1 MFAPGDTWISTE
13 YVFRRDPDGDFWL
26 LGNRN
31 MLIRTA
37 RGVVFPEPITEAISR
52 IPGVDLAATYG
63 VKGPQGTLAVTAIT
77 LRPGLTVTVADL
89 SEAVAAMPF
98 GPAPDVIHVVPSLPL
113 SATYR
118 PTVSA
123 LRAAGVPKPSRNS
136 WYLDAD
142 TGKYK
147 RLTAAVRAVLAGAQS

>member
-1 MFAPGDTWISTE
+1 MAIPTQPTDLVSTLRNAQTALRE
-13 YVFRRDPDGDFWL
+13 RRVLDFD
-26 LGNRN
+26 
-31 MLIRTA
+31 A
-37 RGVVFPEPITEAISR
+37 R
-52 IPGVDLAATYG
+52 
-63 VKGPQGTLAVTAIT
+63 AVTAIT

-89 SEAVAAMPF
+89 SEAAAAMPF
-98 GPAPDVIHVVPSLPL
+98 GLAPDVIHVVPSFPL

-147 RLTAAVRAVLAGAQS
+147 RLTAAVRAALAGAQS